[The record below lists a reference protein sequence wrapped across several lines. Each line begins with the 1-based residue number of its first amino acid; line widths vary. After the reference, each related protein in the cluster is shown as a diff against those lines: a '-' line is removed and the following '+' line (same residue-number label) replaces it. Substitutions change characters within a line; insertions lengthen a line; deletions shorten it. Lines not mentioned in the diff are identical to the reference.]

1 MGVWVEKAVH
11 RLKPCRVLLYVETAS
26 YIHHIMWVLRTPIA
40 QGNLLQ
46 NSTRRQPLQVFQVR
60 VEQGAME
67 QTGAQKSFHD
77 VSHSAVI
84 RQPNPLCCA
93 HETAKAGEEASQ
105 HLYSPSHP
113 QTRQLASQPPTYLAH
128 GLILRARPL
137 LRQNP
142 APPVANQNFT
152 VFEVPPPWT
161 LSVASMGWS
170 RLGRPR

>member
-93 HETAKAGEEASQ
+93 HETAKAGPRAHFEGKAPAQAEP
-105 HLYSPSHP
+105 SPTSSKPEFHC
-113 QTRQLASQPPTYLAH
+113 
-128 GLILRARPL
+128 
-137 LRQNP
+137 
-142 APPVANQNFT
+142 V
-152 VFEVPPPWT
+152 
-161 LSVASMGWS
+161 
-170 RLGRPR
+170 